1 MPFNI
6 DEFASQGLQFG
17 GARPSLFRV
26 QVGGAGGRI
35 AFQCFAASLPE
46 STVTTLTPSYF
57 GRQIKIA
64 GTRIFADW
72 SVQIYNDEDF
82 VTRRNLEDWSNS
94 IQLRRA
100 TGGGVAL
107 PGVYRQDATVTQFN
121 KTGGVSAIYTFRNLW
136 PTNIGPI
143 DLSWDNGDQI
153 EQYTVAWAYDYW
165 ESKISSLSTKEAQSS
180 GGSRV
185 GSRSSVRTGVII
197 SS

>member
-64 GTRIFADW
+64 GTRVFADW

-82 VTRRNLEDWSNS
+82 GTRRQLEEWSNR
-94 IQLRRA
+94 IQRRRA
-100 TGGGVAL
+100 TAFGTSA
-107 PGVYRQDATVTQFN
+107 PGPYREDGTVTQYS
-121 KTGGVSAIYTFRNLW
+121 KTGHEIAQYTFVNLW

-165 ESKISSLSTKEAQSS
+165 ESKISSLSRREAQTSS
-180 GGSRV
+180 GSSV